1 MENGKSS
8 IQFTMIAVELIFD
21 NPKNKLQNQFIIGL
35 FYYFVKQFLSTS
47 WQSSV
52 SKASA

>member
-21 NPKNKLQNQFIIGL
+21 NPKINYRTNL
-35 FYYFVKQFLSTS
+35 
-47 WQSSV
+47 
-52 SKASA
+52 